1 MQSKPKVRCPR
12 FKEPVATARRCVG
25 AYLRLSYV
33 ASSVVRVLGGSWDLV
48 TVSKVIIKVTIHII
62 PYNPN

>member
-48 TVSKVIIKVTIHII
+48 TVSKVT
-62 PYNPN
+62 Y